1 MVILKIRS
9 IIQHFIFKHINIK
22 FDDLRKY
29 NLDKD
34 YKEQFTN
41 ENKQQTRVRIAND
54 VIEVQICLLKKNLP
68 HFLV

>member
-41 ENKQQTRVRIAND
+41 ENKHNKQGSELQMM
-54 VIEVQICLLKKNLP
+54 LLKYRY
-68 HFLV
+68 VC